1 MLVTPCPLHTEN
13 WPPYATEISA
23 QCDYIIPSETF
34 LVQWEMLLPLH
45 CLSERCVMECNSVTA
60 LFFAALSS
68 AGRRGLAPLAGPLI
82 SCEKMETMM
91 GRDTGA

>member
-1 MLVTPCPLHTEN
+1 
-13 WPPYATEISA
+13 
-23 QCDYIIPSETF
+23 
-34 LVQWEMLLPLH
+34 
-45 CLSERCVMECNSVTA
+45 MECNFVTA

-68 AGRRGLAPLAGPLI
+68 AGQRGLAPLAGPLI

>member
-1 MLVTPCPLHTEN
+1 
-13 WPPYATEISA
+13 
-23 QCDYIIPSETF
+23 
-34 LVQWEMLLPLH
+34 
-45 CLSERCVMECNSVTA
+45 MECNSVTA

-91 GRDTGA
+91 GRGAEPDKAGFRFPGSRCRC